1 MKIFKL
7 SIVTSCYN
15 AESYLDEL
23 ANSIFDQNY
32 EDWEW
37 IVADDFSTDNTLSK
51 IRELT
56 QKDNRIKIVRPNHKK
71 EIWWNPQLPATGDI
85 VCHLDADDKILPR
98 DKNNVKYKIVRFF
111 IT

>member
-51 IRELT
+51 IRE
-56 QKDNRIKIVRPNHKK
+56 
-71 EIWWNPQLPATGDI
+71 
-85 VCHLDADDKILPR
+85 
-98 DKNNVKYKIVRFF
+98 
-111 IT
+111 